1 MRIHDLLTHKAEHP
15 KDARWTVLTSTGV
28 TYCGTLR
35 VIAINYSTIRVL
47 QLNRPREVLVA
58 LEHIVAIYRD

>member
-1 MRIHDLLTHKAEHP
+1 MRIHDLLVHKAEHP
-15 KDARWTVLTSTGV
+15 EDARWTVLTSTGV

-35 VIAINYSTIRVL
+35 VIAMDCSAVRVL
-47 QLNRPREVLVA
+47 QLNRPREVLIS